1 MQNSNL
7 KSALRKLATFVI
19 RRKRNNDRHERQ
31 VADFRNA
38 IQAIMSALKID
49 KYTLTVDGES
59 SAIELIPEYERTT
72 ITANT
77 DVIECLNRN
86 GLGRF
91 VRTTKIASYVKVES
105 KN

>member
-1 MQNSNL
+1 MRNNL

-19 RRKRNNDRHERQ
+19 RRKRNDDRHERQ

-59 SAIELIPEYERTT
+59 SAIELVPAYERTT

-91 VRTTKIASYVKVES
+91 IKTTKVAPYVKVES

>member
-1 MQNSNL
+1 MRNSL
-7 KSALRKLATFVI
+7 KSALRKLAIFVV

-31 VADFRNA
+31 IADFRSA
-38 IQAIMSALKID
+38 ISVIMSALKID

-59 SAIELIPEYERTT
+59 STIELIPAYERTT

-91 VRTTKIASYVKVES
+91 IKTTKVAPYVKVES